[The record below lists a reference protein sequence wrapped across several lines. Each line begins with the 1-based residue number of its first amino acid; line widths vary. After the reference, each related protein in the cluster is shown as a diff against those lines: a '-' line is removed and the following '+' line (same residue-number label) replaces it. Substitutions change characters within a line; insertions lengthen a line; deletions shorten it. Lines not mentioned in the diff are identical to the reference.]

1 MSKSR
6 MSGAAA
12 AFVFVIV
19 VSTGGALPSSA
30 TPVHEVGSITKVIG
44 ASPIT
49 QAQPVQEVFWE
60 RLCRMLKLC
69 G

>member
-12 AFVFVIV
+12 AFVFVMV

-30 TPVHEVGSITKVIG
+30 APVQEVGSIVKVVG
-44 ASPIT
+44 AAPIV
-49 QAQPVQEVFWE
+49 QAEYAQEVFWE